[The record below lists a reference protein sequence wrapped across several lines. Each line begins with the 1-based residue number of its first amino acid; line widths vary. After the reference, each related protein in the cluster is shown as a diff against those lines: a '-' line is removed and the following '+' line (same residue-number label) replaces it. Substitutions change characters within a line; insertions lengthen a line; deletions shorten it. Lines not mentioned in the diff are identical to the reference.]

1 VGFMIIATL
10 TIVNGFNLV
19 RTNAL
24 KMFVVLF
31 CTFVAL
37 IIFVINDHVNW
48 GIGIALGG
56 GNAVGAWVG
65 SHWAVEKGDKW
76 IRIILVVTVSAFAIK
91 LIWTSLTHSIA

>member
-1 VGFMIIATL
+1 MIIATL

-48 GIGIALGG
+48 VIGIALGG

-91 LIWTSLTHSIA
+91 LIWTSLTQSIA

>member
-1 VGFMIIATL
+1 MARFGSGA
-10 TIVNGFNLV
+10 
-19 RTNAL
+19 
-24 KMFVVLF
+24 
-31 CTFVAL
+31 
-37 IIFVINDHVNW
+37 
-48 GIGIALGG
+48 ALGG